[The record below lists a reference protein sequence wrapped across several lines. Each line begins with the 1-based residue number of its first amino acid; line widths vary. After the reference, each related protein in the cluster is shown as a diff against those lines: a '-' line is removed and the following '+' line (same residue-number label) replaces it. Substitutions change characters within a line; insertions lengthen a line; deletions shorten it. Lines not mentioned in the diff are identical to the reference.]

1 MRPDTPDTPH
11 FLPRDLPLAEVSA
24 RVLDVPD
31 NFDRFRKLWWW
42 LFIGSCL
49 LLALFL
55 ASAVVTLW
63 NGVGVWG
70 NNIPVNWGF
79 AIINYMW
86 WLGIGHAGT
95 FISAL
100 LLLIDRPWRNSLNR
114 MAELMTLMAVI
125 CAGVYPIL
133 HLGRPWLFYWTAP
146 YPNTMELWPQFKSPT
161 AWDFFA
167 VLVYLGVSMLF
178 LYIGSIPD
186 FASARDRV
194 SKRHYKVF
202 YGLLALGWRGGSS
215 DWVHWRRAYR
225 FVALLAIPLV
235 FAVSSGYSFLLDLAP
250 QSGWHSTVFP
260 PYFVAGAIFSGF
272 AMVIVIALALRRFF
286 DWGLFITAGHL
297 DKLGLLLLTT
307 GLMTGYGYLAEPFT
321 AFYSGKEHEI
331 LVNVE
336 RMTGPMAWS
345 FWSAIVLNVVVLQAL
360 WWPAVR
366 RNGKAMLAIAISVL
380 VGMWCERYMLVAH
393 PPTRDF
399 LVSSW
404 RGYSPTFWDWALFIG
419 TFGVFLV
426 PFLLFVRFL
435 PMISS
440 FELKEVL
447 HRYRGGGDG

>member
-1 MRPDTPDTPH
+1 MSDNTPHGPH
-11 FLPRDLPLAEVSA
+11 FLPRYLPLTEVSA

-31 NFDRFRKLWWW
+31 DFARFRRIWWW
-42 LFIGSCL
+42 LFIFSCL
-49 LLALFL
+49 LLGLFV
-55 ASAVVTLW
+55 AAAVVTLW

-100 LLLIDRPWRNSLNR
+100 LLLLNRPWRNSLNR
-114 MAELMTLMAVI
+114 MAELMTVMAVI
-125 CAGVYPIL
+125 CAGIYPVL

-167 VLVYLGVSMLF
+167 VLVYLGVSLLF

-194 SKRHYKVF
+194 RKRHYKVF
-202 YGLLALGWRGGSS
+202 YGLLALGWRGSAS
-215 DWVHWRRAYR
+215 DWSHWRRAYR

-272 AMVIVIALALRRFF
+272 AMVVVIAVALRRFF
-286 DWGLFITAGHL
+286 DWYLFITAGHL
-297 DKLGLLLLTT
+297 DKLGVLLLAS
-307 GLMTGYGYLAEPFT
+307 GLMTSYGYVAEPFM

-331 LVNVE
+331 LVNIS

-345 FWSAIVLNVVVLQAL
+345 FWGAVVLNVVMLQAL

-366 RNGKAMLAIAISVL
+366 RNASAMLCIAIGVL
-380 VGMWCERYMLVAH
+380 IGMWLERYMLVAH

-404 RGYSPTFWDWALFIG
+404 QGYRPTLWDWALFIG

-426 PFLLFVRFL
+426 PFLLFMRFL

-440 FELKEVL
+440 FELKEAL